1 MCKPHFLVLLIVS
14 LQLLFMQLCQAAP
27 PAFIPPKF
35 KGIIL
40 DAPVPDYPMEA
51 ANRFT
56 VETQGIYRLNFRPQT
71 GIVDTVS
78 VLKRASWGKLNAVM
92 VFEFMKWKVSPGNI
106 SQLDVPVIVEHPI
119 RVELK
124 NASAK

>member
-1 MCKPHFLVLLIVS
+1 MRKPHCLVLVIVS
-14 LQLLFMQLCQAAP
+14 VQLLLTSFAQAAP

-40 DAPVPDYPMEA
+40 EAPVPDYPMEA

-56 VETQGIYRLNFRPQT
+56 VETQGIYRLKFRPQT

-78 VLKRASWGKLNAVM
+78 VLKPDWHCPSRTGVWVINALHVLAAIRHHASG
-92 VFEFMKWKVSPGNI
+92 
-106 SQLDVPVIVEHPI
+106 
-119 RVELK
+119 EL
-124 NASAK
+124 

>member
-1 MCKPHFLVLLIVS
+1 MRKPHLFLLLILN
-14 LQLLFMQLCQAAP
+14 LQPLLTSVAQAAP

-56 VETQGIYRLNFRPQT
+56 VETQGIYRLKFRPQT
-71 GIVDTVS
+71 GVVDTVS

-92 VFEFMKWKVSPGNI
+92 VFEFMKWKVKPGSI
-106 SQLDVPVIVEHPI
+106 SQLDVPVIFEHPI